1 MKKIKKIDVFKSSKI
16 QLIILIN
23 TLENRIDE
31 LENSI
36 KDRLYESFMEKL
48 SEPDE
53 IKRLKEENKKLRL
66 KNRELKSIL
75 KDSLD
80 EEV

>member
-1 MKKIKKIDVFKSSKI
+1 MKKIKKIDIFKSSKI

>member
-1 MKKIKKIDVFKSSKI
+1 MKKRRKIDIFKSSKI

-48 SEPDE
+48 SEPNE

>member
-1 MKKIKKIDVFKSSKI
+1 MKKIKKIDILKSSKI
-16 QLIILIN
+16 QLIALIN

-31 LENSI
+31 LESSI

-53 IKRLKEENKKLRL
+53 IKRLKEENKNLRL
-66 KNRELKSIL
+66 KNKKLKSIL
-75 KDSLD
+75 KDSLND
-80 EEV
+80 